1 MNARVLMLL
10 ILALL
15 PHAPAVQAQAPAK
28 VARIGYLTPTPNA
41 ERLAAFR
48 EGMAARGYT
57 EGKNLVLEVRDAQ
70 GRFERLPALAQEL
83 VRLDVDVIVAS
94 LTQASLAAKGA
105 TTTIPIVMAAVGD
118 PVGAGIVRSLA
129 KPGANIT
136 GNSLATI
143 DVLGKLFELLREL
156 RPSLARI
163 AILVNPANPVF
174 GAQQLGEAKAAAEK
188 LRVEIVV
195 IEARQAQA
203 LEGAFNAIA
212 TSRADGLLIL
222 GDPMFATHAERIA
235 RFALDRRL
243 PAVSGFSVFPDA
255 GGLASYGAD
264 FNEAFRRAAG
274 HVDQILRGARPA
286 DLPVEQATRFELVV
300 NLRTA
305 QALGV
310 APPPSM
316 IARADRVIQ

>member
-41 ERLAAFR
+41 ERLASFR

-156 RPSLARI
+156 RPSLFRMDASDSD
-163 AILVNPANPVF
+163 AFSTLVLHLSPT
-174 GAQQLGEAKAAAEK
+174 
-188 LRVEIVV
+188 RV
-195 IEARQAQA
+195 RSGA
-203 LEGAFNAIA
+203 LERPRIIA
-212 TSRADGLLIL
+212 HGMEHDAARRCSRGDG
-222 GDPMFATHAERIA
+222 P
-235 RFALDRRL
+235 RRRSCL
-243 PAVSGFSVFPDA
+243 F
-255 GGLASYGAD
+255 L
-264 FNEAFRRAAG
+264 RR
-274 HVDQILRGARPA
+274 
-286 DLPVEQATRFELVV
+286 
-300 NLRTA
+300 
-305 QALGV
+305 
-310 APPPSM
+310 
-316 IARADRVIQ
+316 